1 MNQRRPLDS
10 VLANEVLIV
19 MNIERREDTHSHHI
33 TPHYSNYALAV
44 QLLLITQASN
54 PNNQL
59 FLWGKNESLVA
70 ARLCEFYIG
79 FPKVP
84 TKTDSDGNCCKLLI
98 YNDRPHSSLAET
110 WIVQQAKNW
119 DWLHSIFKS
128 ALLSILVKAL
138 GHLNKKHIKLRGVIK
153 LNELNWPTHFLYH
166 LLVQQ
171 RDQVCPRCVEYS

>member
-59 FLWGKNESLVA
+59 FLCGKNESLVA
-70 ARLCEFYIG
+70 AR
-79 FPKVP
+79 
-84 TKTDSDGNCCKLLI
+84 
-98 YNDRPHSSLAET
+98 
-110 WIVQQAKNW
+110 
-119 DWLHSIFKS
+119 
-128 ALLSILVKAL
+128 
-138 GHLNKKHIKLRGVIK
+138 
-153 LNELNWPTHFLYH
+153 
-166 LLVQQ
+166 
-171 RDQVCPRCVEYS
+171 